1 MSNLINYSKP
11 KIFNQDIQ
19 NVIKIFK
26 SGNLTQ
32 GKFINTFEKK
42 ISKFV
47 GSKYSL
53 AVSNASAA
61 LHLACAA
68 MKLNKNDIVW
78 CSSITF
84 ISSISCAMHYKSK
97 IDLVEISDKD
107 FNVDVN
113 KLEKK
118 LINAKRTKKLPKLI
132 ILTHLGGNPCNLKEI
147 FDLRKKFKFKII
159 EDASHALGSKYRG
172 QYIGNCKFSDITIFS
187 FHPVKT
193 ITTLEGGIITTNKY
207 NIYKEINILRTL
219 GIDRVSNKLNKSFK
233 HHWYYE
239 VKKLGYNFR
248 LPEIQASLGLSQLAN
263 LKRIVKKRNSI
274 AKYYRKKLKN
284 NNFFNYQN
292 IKEENLSSYHLFI
305 IKTKKDLSINQKI
318 KFYELMLKNKVKLQ
332 LHYVPLYKHPL
343 IKNYIK
349 KKFKNYINSEMYFK
363 NCFSIP
369 LYYDLS
375 IKKQNYI
382 LSKLDK
388 CIKLIV

>member
-32 GKFINTFEKK
+32 GKFINKFEKK

-219 GIDRVSNKLNKSFK
+219 GIDRVSNKSNKSFK

-292 IKEENLSSYHLFI
+292 IKKENLSSYHLFI
-305 IKTKKDLSINQKI
+305 IKTKKNLSINQKI

-375 IKKQNYI
+375 IKKQNYV

>member
-1 MSNLINYSKP
+1 MNNLINYSKP

-32 GKFINTFEKK
+32 GKFLNKFENN

-84 ISSISCAMHYKSK
+84 ISSISCAMQYKSK

-118 LINAKRTKKLPKLI
+118 LINAKRSKKLPKLI

-219 GIDRVSNKLNKSFK
+219 GIDRVSNKSNKSFK

-263 LKRIVKKRNSI
+263 LKRIVKKRNII

-292 IKEENLSSYHLFI
+292 IKKENLSSYHLFI
-305 IKTKKDLSINQKI
+305 IKTKKNLSINQKI

-349 KKFKNYINSEMYFK
+349 KKFQNYINSEMYFK

>member
-11 KIFNQDIQ
+11 KIFQQDIQ
-19 NVIKIFK
+19 NVVKILK
-26 SGNLTQ
+26 SGYLTQ
-32 GKFINTFEKK
+32 GKFINLFEKK
-42 ISKFV
+42 ISAFV

-68 MKLNKNDIVW
+68 MKINKNDIVW

-84 ISSISCAMHYKSK
+84 ISSISCAMQFKSK

-107 FNVDVN
+107 FNVDVSI
-113 KLEKK
+113 LEKK

-147 FDLRKKFKFKII
+147 YKLKKKFKFKII
-159 EDASHALGSKYRG
+159 EDASHALGSKYEG
-172 QYIGNCKFSDITIFS
+172 HYIGNCKFSDLTVFS

-207 NIYKEINILRTL
+207 NIYKEIDILRTL
-219 GIDRVSNKLNKSFK
+219 GIDRVSSKSNKNFK

-248 LPEIQASLGLSQLAN
+248 LPEIQASLGISQLKN
-263 LKRIVKKRNSI
+263 LKRIVKKRNFI
-274 AKYYRKKLKN
+274 AQYYKKKLKN
-284 NNFFNYQN
+284 SNFFSFQN
-292 IKEENLSSYHLFI
+292 IKKDNLSSYHLFI
-305 IKTKKDLSINQKI
+305 IKTKKNISINQKI
-318 KFYELMLKNKVKLQ
+318 KFYKLMLKNKIKLQ

-349 KKFKNYINSEMYFK
+349 KKFKNFTNSEKYFK

-375 IKKQNYI
+375 IKKQNNI
-382 LSKLDK
+382 LAKLDK
-388 CIKLIV
+388 CIKLVV